1 MLTQVHSCTS
11 SSDPLQRLCH
21 GGPTQKV
28 AVPIRRPLVS
38 TLRKTKERST
48 FWGIEVVEA
57 VCWHRW
63 CLGKEFIKHLTLK
76 NICLKTQKLRF
87 RPPATRF
94 FTTIFP
100 QSIILSPGM
109 SLTLPIIFR
118 PLEKK
123 EYEDSILFEKP
134 EGKFS
139 VVLCAK
145 LPRFSLLFPDSLHL
159 PYCAVYDCTWAS
171 FILHNDGDVHTCF
184 SWEAPTP
191 FNFIPSR
198 GMLDPGQEC
207 KIKVTFQPHA
217 ALVHD
222 VSATC
227 SFGETQEQ
235 KSMRLTAVAKYPH
248 LVVNV
253 PGDSCEDA
261 GRRHF
266 RDVLC
271 FGPAAVGSTA
281 ERYVEICNMS
291 VVNAPFR
298 IERSKELMLRDCD
311 FCCDVT
317 QATVSAGGKFLIP
330 LHFSP
335 QIVGMNSVDYFT
347 IAPAGNVTQSVLKLT
362 GSCKGPGVSL
372 QHPFV
377 YFSCINLG
385 ESLTQ
390 PLDITNISDVPAY
403 YQFDIDCRQSI
414 FSFDHP
420 CGILAGM
427 STVTLKVTF
436 QPMNPM
442 IYYRRV
448 VCLVHH
454 QDPLFLDM
462 FGTCHSDTMKPEILK
477 LKDLTRYRTHM
488 ARGLTFY
495 PPDVLGT
502 MLKEDKLL
510 LDENGAL
517 TLPPEMLEDKPPEE
531 YPSLEPMVEYFHDG
545 VNSDLTVFPPHVNLS
560 NNEFD
565 FGCCAKLQNIQPLPL
580 CLTNCTKGKITVK
593 WTNKPESP
601 FQVAPESC
609 DIPPLKSM
617 AFCVIFQPPQL
628 NSLYAAEL
636 EGFAFYKV
644 LRHYSNIEEPTT
656 MCPSWSFTIR
666 LCGHTFEPGRQHF
679 TPQYTLDCY
688 KVFPPVCQNTNT
700 YSSMLLCNTGTTAIV
715 FNMSLEK
722 CPSVLV
728 KPQSGFIAPGA
739 HQIFFLST
747 CPQETSVLQ
756 HSLSLHLNFS
766 PSFTKEIILQS
777 SAEPLVL
784 LLEGDG
790 SLYFKPTCVGLSSS
804 HTFTIKNSTRLP
816 MFFRWKIQQSD
827 KKFLSVQPAEGT
839 ILPNEALA
847 QTWTFTPREETKYL
861 LRAWVT
867 AWRDQE
873 TLGDKS
879 PESVRY
885 PLRVIGEGALAT
897 ITALEEQVD
906 VGSILVGR
914 TQSCELVLLN
924 NGACSLKYILSV
936 EQTIT
941 GPCDPEEFAN
951 DPLAITL
958 DHYRGTI
965 PARGKILLQA
975 VLSLVHR
982 LHYTWTVFYA
992 LSTVKAMEPLVEK
1005 QPVCRVTATGIYP
1018 SICVTDVCGTGSAR
1032 GINKLHLWRLF
1043 SLETLNRYLER
1054 DPTSQ
1059 ELTFRVP
1066 TRHSTQ
1072 RIPTVYT
1079 PVMLDFN
1086 FGAAPVGS
1094 EPSTV
1099 VLMLQNSGAMPV
1111 NWAFLFP
1118 SDQKIDVEYWAES
1131 AEFDPNELQQMR
1143 IQDNQL
1149 FSICPK
1155 AGNLLP
1161 GQVQTIRLSH
1171 RHDFIGTD
1179 RLPVL
1184 LKVSHGR
1191 EILLNFIGVTLELEY
1206 HYIHYTSTKH
1216 VFTPIAIGTCDPPKQ
1231 IYELYNGGATKVV
1244 YEIQVDA
1251 LMKVQEENHQ
1261 HAVFLCLQPKG
1272 EIGPG
1277 LTAHTEWIFSPL
1289 EAKMYSVDVPIHIL
1303 EGDSALITFQGVG
1316 YDPHV
1321 MREAAQFDKVVSP
1334 VTAPGSAKLT
1344 VPGLAVYLSQPQ
1356 ICFGNIPVYSKCSR
1370 LFFLNNTS
1378 EKEAIVF
1385 TWYIGTSNATVVL
1398 NIVPETGIVLAGES
1412 TCCVLT
1418 LHASETPCFYD
1429 VDLVCEIFTQR
1440 PLDQYEK
1447 ELKEWETEKARQAVE
1462 FTITE
1467 KDLNMKKNG
1476 EEHAK
1481 VRYQPPGSGPGSEPL
1496 GDEWHRSFRLAEEPG
1511 QDLQL
1516 VLKLPFL
1523 SGQVVVLLL
1532 QKTAFLFSGTLPPIK
1547 NNSVPN
1553 PPASRSQRRQMR
1565 HKEAR
1570 KLWAKPEPPLPFL
1583 MHLGVTARSH
1593 SVDDFLDN
1601 FSGELPQH
1609 FLYRQ
1614 LKTTAARNNASDKT
1628 LLSNSRNKQRTAL
1641 APSWQELTNCSKQE
1655 AQLVTDVLST
1665 VIKGLLEET
1674 QFHEAVMRSIAEP
1687 TPYFCQFWSEE
1698 SAKLQDKK
1706 QSSGTSPTTPS
1717 PEVRRGEEDTQREEV
1732 SPSGTSDAVESLS
1745 VIIRK
1750 EHFREE
1756 RETILRMPAYANLTE
1771 MVLDNTI
1778 QNILVEA
1785 SRGEVV
1791 LTARPRIIALPPL
1804 LCQTFQH
1811 KLLVLTFN
1819 NPLAKSSSL
1828 PFLSH
1833 CSCSSFT
1840 LLLLKDL
1847 RQTVIN
1853 IDVGLEEAT
1862 PEQCPPGLTNFPGMP
1877 TWTSLPTQAEQR
1889 RSQRTGS
1896 VGTLGRVVLR
1906 TTNRLIKE
1914 WSEATKVQHFREGL
1928 HWEVLDGCLTLGDP
1942 ESVEEWIKLA
1952 ALVETLLGSNWLAGH
1967 NPSIDWDQQ
1976 RIVFGAPQCE
1986 RHGRDNIPRGEGG
1999 DAAAIEA
2006 LTLPP
2011 EYSDFVDLFEGTD
2024 CDLLPPHH
2032 KTVCAIELTKDIK
2045 PSKARVYPMGPQE
2058 KAVLRE
2064 FLDKNLERGFI

>member
-1 MLTQVHSCTS
+1 MLTQVHRSTS
-11 SSDPLQRLCH
+11 RSDPLQRLCH
-21 GGPTQKV
+21 GGATQV
-28 AVPIRRPLVS
+28 TVPIQRPLVS
-38 TLRKTKERST
+38 TLRKAKERST
-48 FWGIEVVEA
+48 FWGIEVAEA
-57 VCWHRW
+57 LYWQRW
-63 CLGKEFIKHLTLK
+63 CLGKEFTKHLTLK

-94 FTTIFP
+94 FITVFP
-100 QSIILSPGM
+100 QPIILSPGM
-109 SLTLPIIFR
+109 SLALPIIFR

-123 EYEDSILFEKP
+123 EYEDNILFEQL
-134 EGKFS
+134 EGGFS
-139 VVLCAK
+139 VALYAK
-145 LPRFSLLFPDSLHL
+145 LPRFSLLFPESIQL
-159 PYCAVYDCTWAS
+159 PPCAVYDCTWAS
-171 FILHNDGDVHTCF
+171 FILHNDGDVDTCF
-184 SWEAPTP
+184 SWEVSTP

-207 KIKVTFQPHA
+207 LIKVIFQPHT

-227 SFGETQEQ
+227 SFGDIQEQ

-248 LVVNV
+248 LLVNV
-253 PGDSCEDA
+253 PGDTYEEA
-261 GRRHF
+261 GHRHF

-271 FGPAAVGSTA
+271 FGSVAVGSTV
-281 ERYVEICNMS
+281 EKYVEICNMS

-298 IERSKELMLRDCD
+298 IERSKELMLRDSD
-311 FCCDVT
+311 FSCDVT
-317 QATVSAGGKFLIP
+317 QATVSAGGKFLVP
-330 LHFSP
+330 LCFSP
-335 QIVGMNSVDYFT
+335 RIVGMNSVDYFT
-347 IAPAGNVTQSVLKLT
+347 VAPAGNVTRSVLKLT

-385 ESLTQ
+385 ESLVR
-390 PLDITNISDVPAY
+390 PLNITNTSDVLAY
-403 YQFDIDCRQSI
+403 YQFDIDCSQSI
-414 FSFDHP
+414 FSIDHP
-420 CGILAGM
+420 CGTLAGM

-436 QPMNPM
+436 QPTFPM

-448 VCLVHH
+448 VCLIHH
-454 QDPLFLDM
+454 QDPLFLDL

-502 MLKEDKLL
+502 MLREGKLL
-510 LDENGAL
+510 LDENEAL
-517 TLPPEMLEDKPPEE
+517 TLPPEMLEDKAPEE

-545 VNSDLTVFPPHVNLS
+545 INNDLTVFPPHINL
-560 NNEFD
+560 NVKEFD

-601 FQVAPESC
+601 FQVDPDSC

-617 AFCVIFQPPQL
+617 AFCVTFQPPQL

-644 LRHYSNIEEPTT
+644 LRNYNNIEEPSTI
-656 MCPSWSFTIR
+656 CPSWSFTVR
-666 LCGHTFEPGRQHF
+666 LRGHTFEPERQHF
-679 TPQYTLDCY
+679 IPQYTLDCH
-688 KVFPPVCQNTNT
+688 KVFPPVCQNTTT
-700 YSSMLLCNTGTTAIV
+700 YCSMLLCNTGTTAIS
-715 FNMSLEK
+715 FHMSLEK
-722 CPSVLV
+722 CPSILV
-728 KPQSGFIAPGA
+728 KPHNGFIAPGA
-739 HQIFFLST
+739 HQILILST
-747 CPQETSVLQ
+747 CPQDASVQQ
-756 HSLSLHLNFS
+756 HCLSLHLNFS

-804 HTFTIKNSTRLP
+804 RTFTIKNSTRLP
-816 MFFRWKIQQSD
+816 MFFRWKIQQTD
-827 KKFLSVQPAEGT
+827 KKLLSVQPAEGT
-839 ILPNEALA
+839 ILPKEALA
-847 QTWTFTPREETKYL
+847 QAWTFNPSEEIKYL

-867 AWRDQE
+867 VWRDQE
-873 TLGDKS
+873 ILDDKA
-879 PESVRY
+879 PESIRY
-885 PLRVIGEGALAT
+885 PLRVIGEGALT
-897 ITALEEQVD
+897 TLTALEEHVD

-941 GPCDPEEFAN
+941 GPCDPEEVAS
-951 DPLAITL
+951 DTLAIEL
-958 DHYRGTI
+958 DHYRGTV

-975 VLSLVHR
+975 TFSPARR
-982 LHYTWTVFYA
+982 LQYTWTVFYA
-992 LSTVKAMEPLVEK
+992 LSTVKAMEPVVEK
-1005 QPVCRVTATGIYP
+1005 QPVCSVTATGIYP
-1018 SICVTDVCGTGSAR
+1018 SICITDGCGTGSAR
-1032 GINKLHLWRLF
+1032 GISKLLLWRLF
-1043 SLETLNRYLER
+1043 SLEILNKYLER
-1054 DPTSQ
+1054 DPTPQ

-1072 RIPTVYT
+1072 HMPPVYT

-1099 VLMLQNSGAMPV
+1099 VLMLQNSGVMPV

-1118 SDQKIDVEYWAES
+1118 SDQKIEMEYWAES
-1131 AEFDPNELQQMR
+1131 AEFDPNELHQMR

-1161 GQVQTIRLSH
+1161 GQEQTVHLSH
-1171 RHDFIGTD
+1171 RHDFVGTD

-1184 LKVSHGR
+1184 LKISHGR
-1191 EILLNFIGVTLELEY
+1191 EILLNFIGVTLDLKQ
-1206 HYIHYTSTKH
+1206 HYIHFISTKH

-1231 IYELYNGGATKVV
+1231 VYELYNGGATKVV

-1251 LMKVQEENHQ
+1251 LMKVQEENH
-1261 HAVFLCLQPKG
+1261 HHSVFLCLNPKG

-1303 EGDSALITFQGVG
+1303 EGDAALITFQGAG

-1321 MREAAQFDKVVSP
+1321 MKEAARFDKMVSP
-1334 VTAPGSAKLT
+1334 VTALGSAKLT
-1344 VPGLAVYLSQPQ
+1344 VPSLVVYLSQPR

-1385 TWYIGTSNATVVL
+1385 TWYIGTSNAMVAL
-1398 NIVPETGIVLAGES
+1398 NIIPETGIVPAGES
-1412 TCCVLT
+1412 THCVLT
-1418 LHASETPCFYD
+1418 LHTSENPCFYD
-1429 VDLVCEIFTQR
+1429 VDLICEIFTQQ
-1440 PLDQYEK
+1440 PLDQYKK

-1467 KDLNMKKNG
+1467 KDLYIKKNIK
-1476 EEHAK
+1476 EHTKSSSKSMESAK
-1481 VRYQPPGSGPGSEPL
+1481 PSIPL
-1496 GDEWHRSFRLAEEPG
+1496 KEIR
-1511 QDLQL
+1511 
-1516 VLKLPFL
+1516 KY
-1523 SGQVVVLLL
+1523 
-1532 QKTAFLFSGTLPPIK
+1532 KTLPPIK

-1553 PPASRSQRRQMR
+1553 PPASRSQRRQMS

-1570 KLWAKPEPPLPFL
+1570 KLWAKPEAPLPFL
-1583 MHLGVTARSH
+1583 MHLGVTSRSH

-1601 FSGELPQH
+1601 FSGEMPQH

-1614 LKTTAARNNASDKT
+1614 LKTTAARNNASDTT
-1628 LLSNSRNKQRTAL
+1628 LLSKNKRRTAL
-1641 APSWQELTNCSKQE
+1641 APSWQELASCSKQE

-1674 QFHEAVMRSIAEP
+1674 QFHEAVVRSIAEP
-1687 TPYFCQFWSEE
+1687 IPYFCQFWSEE
-1698 SAKLQDKK
+1698 SAKLHGKK

-1717 PEVRRGEEDTQREEV
+1717 PEVSTKDKLGEEDTKREEV
-1732 SPSGTSDAVESLS
+1732 SPSETSDAVETLS

-1750 EHFREE
+1750 EQFREE
-1756 RETILRMPAYANLTE
+1756 REAVLRMPAYANLTE
-1771 MVLDNTI
+1771 LILDNTI

-1804 LCQTFQH
+1804 LTPNSPMKDQDTSTRNKDFRG
-1811 KLLVLTFN
+1811 
-1819 NPLAKSSSL
+1819 SSNSRRRVRTE
-1828 PFLSH
+1828 FDEYRDV
-1833 CSCSSFT
+1833 SS
-1840 LLLLKDL
+1840 
-1847 RQTVIN
+1847 
-1853 IDVGLEEAT
+1853 
-1862 PEQCPPGLTNFPGMP
+1862 PESYIGLTHPFVSPLSCMSSEMKDSDG
-1877 TWTSLPTQAEQR
+1877 QR
-1889 RSQRTGS
+1889 H
-1896 VGTLGRVVLR
+1896 
-1906 TTNRLIKE
+1906 I
-1914 WSEATKVQHFREGL
+1914 
-1928 HWEVLDGCLTLGDP
+1928 
-1942 ESVEEWIKLA
+1942 
-1952 ALVETLLGSNWLAGH
+1952 
-1967 NPSIDWDQQ
+1967 
-1976 RIVFGAPQCE
+1976 
-1986 RHGRDNIPRGEGG
+1986 
-1999 DAAAIEA
+1999 
-2006 LTLPP
+2006 TLP
-2011 EYSDFVDLFEGTD
+2011 S
-2024 CDLLPPHH
+2024 
-2032 KTVCAIELTKDIK
+2032 
-2045 PSKARVYPMGPQE
+2045 
-2058 KAVLRE
+2058 
-2064 FLDKNLERGFI
+2064 